1 VTLPGPQTWHYGLI
15 ADWWA
20 EFNLDGPEI
29 EYFGR
34 FVERGQPVLDAGC
47 GAGRLLVPWLRAGY
61 DVDGCDMSGD
71 MIERCRRRARAEG
84 FDPVLLV
91 QPLHELDAPRRY
103 RTIVACGVL
112 GLGSTRKQDEQAL
125 RRFHE
130 SLESGG
136 TLLIDVEAP
145 WSNPRIW
152 PQWRNDDRARLP
164 EPWREPHERERAA
177 DGSEWQLRTR
187 TLGIDPLDQTVTLGI
202 RAEKFRGGEPVAAE
216 ERALSMRLYFRDEL
230 LLLLERAG
238 FGDVDVRGGYT
249 DEAPTADHET
259 LVFVARA

>member
-1 VTLPGPQTWHYGLI
+1 
-15 ADWWA
+15 
-20 EFNLDGPEI
+20 
-29 EYFGR
+29 
-34 FVERGQPVLDAGC
+34 
-47 GAGRLLVPWLRAGY
+47 
-61 DVDGCDMSGD
+61 M
-71 MIERCRRRARAEG
+71 
-84 FDPVLLV
+84 
-91 QPLHELDAPRRY
+91 HELDPPRRY

-112 GLGSTRKQDEQAL
+112 GLGSTRTQDEQAL
-125 RRFHE
+125 RRFHD
-130 SLESGG
+130 SLEPGG

-164 EPWREPHERERAA
+164 EPWREPQERTRAA

-202 RAEKFRGGEPVAAE
+202 RAEKFRDGEPVAAE
-216 ERALSMRLYFRDEL
+216 EHALSMRLYFRDEL

-238 FGDVDVRGGYT
+238 FGDVEVRGGYA

-259 LVFVARA
+259 LVFVAHA